1 MVLSLAFSP
10 NKELFPVFAT
20 REVIFVFSLKVKF
33 EMLVDV
39 LVLNVDGSLWYTCNC
54 ASKAKL

>member
-1 MVLSLAFSP
+1 MVLSLASSP

-20 REVIFVFSLKVKF
+20 REVMFVFSPKVKF

-39 LVLNVDGSLWYTCNC
+39 LVLNVDGSLWYTLNC
-54 ASKAKL
+54 AL